1 MKDGFDLGKFLKNLF
16 FLVLSGILVFIVHI
30 LGIFR
35 HASNA
40 FPLYTVLLFI
50 LCGLPLFMR
59 YGYRIIRKQD
69 EKISQQA
76 LHNEPI
82 KFKKYAVVIGYI
94 MMFSPLYSLIFLT
107 LLIPFDTLIWLALYI
122 PFSVMNMAITRG
134 RQDDI
139 SAFGMSL
146 KRYRLYHTIAF
157 LSCTC
162 AGLLIRFLVVMPLM
176 GKI

>member
-1 MKDGFDLGKFLKNLF
+1 MKDGFDLGRFVKNLF
-16 FLVLSGILVFIVHI
+16 FFVLSGILVFIVHI

-35 HASNA
+35 NASNA

-50 LCGLPLFMR
+50 LCGLPLFMG

-69 EKISQQA
+69 ENISLQA

-122 PFSVMNMAITRG
+122 PFSVVNLVVTKR
-134 RQDDI
+134 RQSDI

-157 LSCTC
+157 FACTC
-162 AGLLIRFLVVMPLM
+162 SGLLLRFFVVMPLM

>member
-1 MKDGFDLGKFLKNLF
+1 MKDGFNLGHFVKNLF
-16 FLVLSGILVFIVHI
+16 FFVLSGILVFIIHI

-35 HASNA
+35 YASNA

-59 YGYRIIRKQD
+59 FGYKIIRRQD
-69 EKISQQA
+69 EKIASQA

-82 KFKKYAVVIGYI
+82 EFKKYAVIIGYI

-139 SAFGMSL
+139 SAFGMSVKGYKL
-146 KRYRLYHTIAF
+146 CHTIAF

-162 AGLLIRFLVVMPLM
+162 AGLLIRFFVVMPLLEKM
-176 GKI
+176 

>member
-1 MKDGFDLGKFLKNLF
+1 MNDKFDLGRFVKNLF
-16 FLVLSGILVFIVHI
+16 FIALSGILVFVVHI

-35 HASNA
+35 HATNA
-40 FPLYTVLLFI
+40 LPLYTVLLFI
-50 LCGLPLFMR
+50 LCGLPLFMG

-69 EKISQQA
+69 EKISLQA

-122 PFSVMNMAITRG
+122 PFSIINITISKMR
-134 RQDDI
+134 RADI

-146 KRYRLYHTIAF
+146 KRYRLYHMIAF
-157 LSCTC
+157 VSCTC
-162 AGLLIRFLVVMPLM
+162 AGLLIRIFVVMPLLD
-176 GKI
+176 